1 MSHTHAEN
9 IKSNSVTA
17 DNLENKGSGGKSM
30 PAVPVIGSNSSLPLQ
45 KKENKTGLPDAL
57 KAGIESLSGVSMDDT
72 KVHYNSAEP
81 AQLNAFAYAQGTDIH
96 IGPGQEKHLAHEAWH
111 VIQQKQGRVK
121 PTIQMKSGI
130 PVNDDTAL
138 EYEADVMG
146 NQAAQ
151 MKSAL
156 TAFQLPGKTIPT
168 SGQLPVQLLV
178 WPSGTKRPKC
188 AGTSW
193 AVKGSPDEILE
204 AYDKIQELYEW
215 MTDASILNK
224 ITSAMTYDEW
234 YAKKGDVKAENMV
247 EFNQLVLAAPDSQKV
262 IKAFDEFK
270 VLNAAPKPV
279 FVTYDAPYTKLSTAA
294 KEMIVAKG
302 MVVEEVQARPKLKSF
317 LGLVM
322 IADEEHV
329 KHVEER
335 KLNLAKYDADDRV
348 IKNLK
353 IEAAKEKLTQKIND
367 LFEAEKALNTEEAA
381 AQAKADAITDVD
393 TKARLLPAF
402 AGVAGNTLALAIWE
416 ASINFAGSS
425 GYLEVDTTIYARATV
440 VAATGL
446 LRTFSFAWTA
456 LYPGATH
463 LRNPH
468 CPGGGNPQDKGTHS
482 NATIR
487 TSRYQT
493 DFIGTYGGVDTV
505 IHINS
510 DSV

>member
-1 MSHTHAEN
+1 MSYTHAEN
-9 IKSNSVTA
+9 IKNNSVTA
-17 DNLENKGSGGKSM
+17 DNRESKGSGGKSM
-30 PAVPVIGSNSSLPLQ
+30 PAVPVIRSNNGLPVQ
-45 KKENKTGLPDAL
+45 KKENKTGLPDDL
-57 KAGIESLSGVSMDDT
+57 KAGIESLSGLSMDDT

-81 AQLNAFAYAQGTDIH
+81 AQLNAFAYAQGTNIH
-96 IGPGQEKHLAHEAWH
+96 IGPGQEEHLAHEAWH
-111 VIQQKQGRVK
+111 VVQQKQGRVK

-156 TAFQLPGKTIPT
+156 TAFQLPVKTILT
-168 SGQLPVQLLV
+168 SGQPAVQLLA

-215 MTDASILNK
+215 MTDVSVLNK

-234 YAKKGDVKAENMV
+234 YAKKGDVKAENMD
-247 EFNQLVLAAPDSQKV
+247 EFNLLVLEAPNSEKV
-262 IKAFDEFK
+262 VKAFDEFK

-279 FVTYDAPYTKLSTAA
+279 FVTYDVLYTDLSDAA
-294 KEMIVAKG
+294 EEMIVAKG
-302 MVVEEVQARPKLKSF
+302 MVVEEVQARPKLRSY

-335 KLNLAKYDADDRV
+335 KLNQAKYNADNRV
-348 IKNLK
+348 AKNLQ
-353 IEAAKEKLTQKIND
+353 IEAAKGKLTQKIND

-381 AQAKADAITDVD
+381 AQVKADAITDVD
-393 TKARLLPAF
+393 TKAHLMPSF
-402 AGVAGNTLALAIWE
+402 AGVAANPLALAIWE

-425 GYLEVDTTIYARATV
+425 GYLEVDNTVYARAAV

-456 LYPGATH
+456 AYPGATH

-482 NATIR
+482 NANIR
-487 TSRYQT
+487 TSRYQS

-510 DSV
+510 ISV